1 MADKSSGAA
10 AAYPAMVKTQDGPVP
25 ADDPSHAIR
34 REAAKDLVT
43 RIKKQIAQA
52 EKDLAEAKDGE
63 ERKALKAL
71 IKSHQDYLVQA
82 QDDLAK
88 LKKGNV

>member
-10 AAYPAMVKTQDGPVP
+10 SAYSAMVKTQDGPVP

-34 REAAKDLVT
+34 RDAAKDLIS

-52 EKDLAEAKDGE
+52 EKDLPEAKDGE

-71 IKSHQDYLVQA
+71 IKSHQDYLAQA
-82 QDDLAK
+82 EADLAQ
-88 LKKGNV
+88 LKKGK